1 MARYHRARPKHK
13 KKYRRPKKMAAAT
26 TLPANFLTIPGEL
39 RNKIYRIA
47 LVSDGKIVVAKGQF
61 VEPLLLRTC
70 RQIRTEATKIYY
82 LENEWTIDY
91 PNWEYAMAEAFIHHV
106 QLVPGLD
113 FAKMRS
119 YWRNSGSYTNRA
131 NLLELARVL
140 HEGKRGLRWL
150 VAGDNPSVLMSATM
164 GVNEI
169 ARAMKESPWDQV
181 ERVLGIYL
189 QQVPKQTSGWS
200 WE

>member
-1 MARYHRARPKHK
+1 MT
-13 KKYRRPKKMAAAT
+13 AAT
-26 TLPANFLTIPGEL
+26 TLRANFLTIPGEL
-39 RNKIYRIA
+39 RNKIYRLA
-47 LVSDGKIVVAKGQF
+47 LISDGKIVVAKGQF
-61 VEPLLLRTC
+61 VEPRLLRTC

-91 PNWEYAMAEAFIHHV
+91 PNWEYSIAEAFVNHV
-106 QLVPGLD
+106 QIVQEFD
-113 FAKMRS
+113 FAQMKT
-119 YWRNSGSYTNRA
+119 YWRNSGSYKNRA
-131 NLLELARVL
+131 NLLELAKVL

-150 VAGDNPSVLMSATM
+150 CAGENPSVLISATM

-169 ARAMKESPWDQV
+169 AKAMKESPWDQV
-181 ERVLGIYL
+181 ERVLGFYL